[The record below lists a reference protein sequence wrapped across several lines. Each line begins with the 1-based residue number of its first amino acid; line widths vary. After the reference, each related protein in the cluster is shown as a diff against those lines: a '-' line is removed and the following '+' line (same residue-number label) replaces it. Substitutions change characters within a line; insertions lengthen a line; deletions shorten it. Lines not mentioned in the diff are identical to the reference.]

1 MCIAEVN
8 CTKTNMFT
16 CNTRFPPAAA
26 RRETRRTPYPT
37 AGAASRHVAFRTA
50 RPDWRGRRHTGHRA
64 TCGLICASLLSPT
77 LWRHNTRTT
86 VASVAV
92 HPAHAGRPRHYAL
105 PSCDPAATSTCNS
118 QRTEMRATQ
127 RRIALPPSRYTRAS
141 PSRALKTTPVRPL
154 TSRPWTQTVG
164 RRHRRIRAADA
175 SGTTYTLASREC
187 TDEPRCASARSR
199 ASARSHHLSPSHASP
214 LLHDP
219 CFPQRA
225 RAASVVTPHHLRA
238 CPALLRPSLPT
249 PRCRRHS

>member
-1 MCIAEVN
+1 MIASRTDVLERIRIGWPHYDGR
-8 CTKTNMFT
+8 CDSFRFT
-16 CNTRFPPAAA
+16 FRLHRLAVSSAPVTAFTHALRWATQHAHHGGAA
-26 RRETRRTPYPT
+26 R
-37 AGAASRHVAFRTA
+37 
-50 RPDWRGRRHTGHRA
+50 
-64 TCGLICASLLSPT
+64 
-77 LWRHNTRTT
+77 
-86 VASVAV
+86 SVAV

-127 RRIALPPSRYTRAS
+127 RRIALPPSRYTCSRTS

-187 TDEPRCASARSR
+187 TDEPRCASASSR